1 MSSTNFSIVCAML
14 AAAFCAAGCS
24 RMSPQ
29 EAIAEGRDAVERGDW
44 EAAEKPLRA
53 VTRAFP
59 SSWEAFYNLGSA
71 RLRAGR
77 AADAV
82 SPLAKAAKLASG
94 TDETRPL
101 EALAEA
107 QRLSGD
113 PDAAYFTLKAVEEKV
128 YRKPWLLASLA
139 AVELDRGNP
148 GAAKAYLAD
157 ALEIDEGEPV
167 ALFNRAVLESRP
179 GPDYDHPAA
188 ARDLAAFLL
197 SSRSD
202 PFPDMRADAVRR
214 MAALDAS
221 RPDSV
226 TETLDALLLAAHD
239 PRRTLRER
247 VVKAAD
253 AVKADW
259 SNPGALAWY
268 VNLLRQSGDVARAE
282 LNVRRG
288 RTLFPLDPRFGA
300 PAAESEP

>member
-1 MSSTNFSIVCAML
+1 MSSTDFAIIGAML
-14 AAAFCAAGCS
+14 AAVLAAGCS
-24 RMSPQ
+24 RVSPQ
-29 EAIAEGRDAVERGDW
+29 EALAEGRAAVERGDW

-59 SSWEAFYNLGSA
+59 ASWEAFYNLGSA

-82 SPLAKAAKLASG
+82 APLSKAAKLAAG

-157 ALEIDEGEPV
+157 ALEIDSGEPV
-167 ALFNRAVLESRP
+167 ALFNRAVLESRQ
-179 GPDYDHPAA
+179 GQDFDHPAA

-197 SSRSD
+197 SERSA
-202 PFPDMRADAVRR
+202 PFPDMRAEAVRR
-214 MAALDAS
+214 LAALDSA
-221 RPDSV
+221 RPDAV
-226 TETLDALLLAAHD
+226 TEKLDALLLAAHD
-239 PRRTLRER
+239 PRLTLRER
-247 VVKAAD
+247 LVRAAD

-259 SNPGALAWY
+259 SNPGALVWY
-268 VNLLRQSGDVARAE
+268 VNLLRQSGDAQLAD
-282 LNVRRG
+282 LNAARG
-288 RTLFPLDPRFGA
+288 RTLFPSDTRFGA
-300 PAAESEP
+300 PAPKSAP